1 MTCIVGLVQD
11 GKIYLGG
18 DSAATDSWETRASR
32 LKKVF
37 RRGEF
42 LIGYTSS
49 FRMGQILQHH
59 LDVRSKE
66 SGEDDEHFMVAGFV
80 EAVRECLKKFAYTKV
95 EHSREEGGT
104 FLVGYNGGLYNVM
117 SDFQVNFYH
126 DAYDA
131 IGGGAQY
138 ALGAMRVLG
147 EMATPEARIYRA
159 LEAAAY
165 FSNGVCA
172 PFYVDVME
180 PQIATCPTPSVK
192 RRAVCGERET

>member
-1 MTCIVGLVQD
+1 MTCIIGMIQD

-18 DSAATDSWETRASR
+18 DSAATDNWDTRVTR

-59 LDVRSKE
+59 LDVRPQE
-66 SGEDDEHFMVAGFV
+66 STEDNEHYMVAGFV
-80 EAVRECLKKFAYTKV
+80 EAVRECLKQFAYTKI
-95 EHSREEGGT
+95 EHSKEEGGS

-131 IGGGAQY
+131 IGVGAQY

-147 EMATPEARIYRA
+147 EMVTPEARIYRA
-159 LEAAAY
+159 LGAAAY

-172 PFYVDVME
+172 PFYVEVLE
-180 PQIATCPTPSVK
+180 PVAAMNGVATINK
-192 RRAVCGERET
+192 EAFFRA